1 MKSVECY
8 KTTNNKFFNCPPRM
22 SDGRHFTDYRPSCDV
37 NNLIISNN
45 KTISNFDYRM
55 FLIENADKLMDINR
69 MYTVEKNS
77 CGPCKEPYNQGT
89 MLPEKNL
96 VQCDANTCKNSVN
109 VLNGLGQ
116 GRKYSDNTD
125 CGKDWSYPKNV
136 PASKCAQSQDIFD
149 YYNSEDVRNKGKNFV
164 RYTSQSGG
172 NALSGGDPSQY

>member
-1 MKSVECY
+1 MKPVECY

-45 KTISNFDYRM
+45 GTVSNFDYRM
-55 FLIENADKLMDINR
+55 FLIENAEKLMDINR

-77 CGPCKEPYNQGT
+77 CGPCKEPYNEGT
-89 MLPEKNL
+89 MLPEKT
-96 VQCDANTCKNSVN
+96 VVKCDGNTCKNSVN

-125 CGKDWSYPKNV
+125 CGKDWSFPKNV
-136 PASKCAQSQDIFD
+136 PASKCAQSQDVFD
-149 YYNSEDVRNKGKNFV
+149 YYNSADVRDKAKKFE

-172 NALSGGDPSQY
+172 IALSGGDPSQY